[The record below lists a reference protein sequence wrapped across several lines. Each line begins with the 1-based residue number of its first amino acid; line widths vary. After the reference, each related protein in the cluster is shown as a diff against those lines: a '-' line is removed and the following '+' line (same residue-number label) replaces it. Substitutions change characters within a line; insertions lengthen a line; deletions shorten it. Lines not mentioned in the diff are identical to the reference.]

1 MSQSLTYH
9 CDVCGAVKKESN
21 HWFRAL
27 VTKLL
32 DGTAVQLHAGPRFSI
47 VPWERSTGRPKLEI
61 HLCGL
66 ECAHKAMDRALTEG
80 Q

>member
-9 CDVCGAVKKESN
+9 CDVCGAVKMESN

-27 VTKLL
+27 SGITSF
-32 DGTAVQLHAGPRFSI
+32 AI
-47 VPWERSTGRPKLEI
+47 VNWEQDLPEGWGRDF
-61 HLCGL
+61 HMDLCGL
-66 ECAHKAMDRALTEG
+66 ECAHKAMAKALTED

>member
-1 MSQSLTYH
+1 MSQSLTYT
-9 CDVCGAVKKESN
+9 CDVCGAGKLTAN

-27 VTKLL
+27 IAKP
-32 DGTAVQLHAGPRFSI
+32 GRFLI
-47 VPWERSTGRPKLEI
+47 VPWVQSTGRPKLEI

-66 ECAHKAMDRALTEG
+66 ECAHKAMAKALTEG